1 MLRNF
6 FKVTVRNLWRNKS
19 FTTINILG
27 LAIGMASALLIGL
40 WINNELSVDRFYT
53 NKDRIYHMYSREVD
67 NGNLDAWGRTP
78 SPLAAELKTTF
89 PDVEDAVRF
98 RTVYFLMTKGEKQFN
113 LEGAFADSGL
123 LSILDFP
130 LLQGQARTALHSP
143 HSIVL
148 TEHVAK
154 SLFGAEDAMGKTV
167 RIDSNDN
174 FTVTG
179 ILKDLPPNTEFTFQ
193 YLLPW
198 SYVDQLGWDAV
209 AGTWQYTNSGCFVM
223 LKPGA
228 SEAGFNNKVQHI
240 IRRHVTAG
248 EGFDREIFAN
258 PITREHLYSRNEN
271 GRLVG
276 GRIRIVQLF
285 IIIAVFILLIAC
297 INFMNLSTARSE
309 RRAREVG
316 IRKVV
321 GALRTSLIAQ
331 FIGESIVLAALA
343 FALALGIVWFSLKPF
358 DQVIGIPLTL
368 DLASSGF
375 WLFSVGF
382 ILVTGILAGSYP
394 AFFLS
399 AARPV
404 NVLKGATKAIST
416 ENFVGAASPRSFL
429 VRSSERATGAPLD
442 RILRQWLGCLR
453 IRSVTPRKVLVVL
466 QFTFA
471 IALITSTLIVENQLS
486 YARSRDAGFDKDRLA
501 FTFVQGDVL
510 PHYDAIKRDL
520 LSSGAAVGVTKTF
533 SPMTRVWGQTTG
545 FSWPNS
551 TAADKNLYF
560 TEYEAD
566 ADFVK
571 TTGTHLVA
579 GRDID
584 LNNYRT
590 DSTALLVNETAV
602 RMMRLKK
609 PIGSIVTSSNGV
621 AFHVVGVIKDF
632 IIANPYEPIN
642 PMIIRGLSTGY
653 PVIHFRLNPARP
665 LAAGIAAAGEIFRRY
680 NPQYPFEINFVDD
693 TYNAKFRAEQQ
704 EGTLG
709 ILFAILT
716 IFISCL
722 GLFGLAAYTTENR
735 IREIGIRKVLG
746 ASVTGITLL
755 ISGEFIRLVVIALII
770 ATPIAWLC
778 MDSWLQGFAYRI
790 HINGSVFLL
799 AGLLAV
805 AIAVLTV
812 SYQSIRAALAN
823 PVKSLR
829 AE

>member
-6 FKVTVRNLWRNKS
+6 FKVTIRNLWRNKS
-19 FTTINILG
+19 FSTINILG

-67 NGNLDAWGRTP
+67 NGKLDAWGRTA
-78 SPLAAELKTTF
+78 SPLAAELKTTY
-89 PDVEDAVRF
+89 PEVEDASRF
-98 RTVYFLMTKGEKQFN
+98 RTVYFLLTEGEKHFN
-113 LEGAFADSGL
+113 LEGAFADSGI

-130 LLQGQARTALHSP
+130 LLQGTARTALNSP
-143 HSIVL
+143 HDIVL
-148 TEHVAK
+148 TEHLAK
-154 SLFGAEDAMGKTV
+154 SLFGAEDPMGKTV
-167 RIDSNDN
+167 RIDSTDN

-179 ILKDLPPNTEFTFQ
+179 ILRDLPPNTEFTFQ

-198 SYVDQLGWDAV
+198 SYVDKLGWDATD
-209 AGTWQYTNSGCFVM
+209 GTWQYTNSGCFVL

-228 SEAGFNNKVQHI
+228 SEAEFNKKVQHI

-258 PITREHLYSRNEN
+258 PITREHLYSKSEN
-271 GRLVG
+271 GQLVA
-276 GRIRIVQLF
+276 GRIRTVQLF
-285 IIIAVFILLIAC
+285 ILIAVFILLIAC

-321 GALRTSLIAQ
+321 GALRSSLITQ
-331 FIGESIVLAALA
+331 FIGESILIAALS
-343 FALALGIVWFSLKPF
+343 FILALGIVKFSLPSF
-358 DQVIGIPLTL
+358 DLVIGIPLTL
-368 DLASSGF
+368 DLFSPGF
-375 WLFSVGF
+375 WLFSAAFVLF
-382 ILVTGILAGSYP
+382 TGILAGSYP

-399 AARPV
+399 SARPV
-404 NVLKGATKAIST
+404 KVLKGATAKINALI
-416 ENFVGAASPRSFL
+416 
-429 VRSSERATGAPLD
+429 
-442 RILRQWLGCLR
+442 
-453 IRSVTPRKVLVVL
+453 TPRKVLVIL

-471 IALITSTLIVENQLS
+471 IILITSTLIVQNQLR
-486 YARSRDAGFDKDRLA
+486 YARNRDAGYNKDRLA

-551 TAADKNLYF
+551 TSADKNLYF
-560 TEYEAD
+560 TQFEAD

-571 TTGTHLVA
+571 TTGTRLVA

-584 LNNYRT
+584 LNVYPT
-590 DSTALLVNETAV
+590 DSTALLLNETAV
-602 RMMRLKK
+602 RMMRLQN
-609 PIGSIVTSSNGV
+609 PLGSIVTDASGIP
-621 AFHVVGVIKDF
+621 FHVVGIIKDF

-642 PMIIRGLSTGY
+642 PMVIRGLATTY
-653 PVIHFRLNPARP
+653 PVMHFRLNPDRP
-665 LAAGIAAAGEIFRRY
+665 LAADIAMAGKIFRKY
-680 NPQYPFEINFVDD
+680 NPQYPFECNFVDD
-693 TYNAKFRAEQQ
+693 VYNSKFRTEQQ

-722 GLFGLAAYTTENR
+722 GLFGLAAYMAESRT
-735 IREIGIRKVLG
+735 REIGIRKVLG

-755 ISGEFIRLVVIALII
+755 ISGDFIKLVLIALVIAI
-770 ATPIAWLC
+770 PVAWFS
-778 MDSWLQGFAYRI
+778 MNSWLRGYTYRI
-790 HINGSVFLL
+790 HITGSVFLL
-799 AGLLAV
+799 AGFLAIG
-805 AIAVLTV
+805 IALLTV
-812 SYQSIRAALAN
+812 GYQSIRAALSN
-823 PVKSLR
+823 PIKSLR
-829 AE
+829 SE